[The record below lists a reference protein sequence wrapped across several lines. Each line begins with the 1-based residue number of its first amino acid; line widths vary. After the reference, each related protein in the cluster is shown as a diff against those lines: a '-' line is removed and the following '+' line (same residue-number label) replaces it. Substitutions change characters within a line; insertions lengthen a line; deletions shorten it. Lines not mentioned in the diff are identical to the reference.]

1 VSFSGEDVFVTP
13 MCALVS
19 AHSPRVTI
27 CAVPCYVCK
36 GSVKTTADA
45 WVHVRDDVDL
55 FPLCLFGNARCQ
67 LRRSC
72 LDTPTWR
79 DSGDDDFDAVFC
91 QRICDTAP
99 ILYARQVLSS
109 ES

>member
-1 VSFSGEDVFVTP
+1 
-13 MCALVS
+13 MCTLVS
-19 AHSPRVTI
+19 AHASRFTV

-36 GSVKTTADA
+36 GSVEAIADA
-45 WVHVRDDVDL
+45 WIYARDDVDL
-55 FPLCLFGNARCQ
+55 LALCLFGNARCQ
-67 LRRSC
+67 LRRSR

-79 DSGDDDFDAVFC
+79 DSGNEDFDAIFC

-99 ILYARQVLSS
+99 ILYARQVSSS